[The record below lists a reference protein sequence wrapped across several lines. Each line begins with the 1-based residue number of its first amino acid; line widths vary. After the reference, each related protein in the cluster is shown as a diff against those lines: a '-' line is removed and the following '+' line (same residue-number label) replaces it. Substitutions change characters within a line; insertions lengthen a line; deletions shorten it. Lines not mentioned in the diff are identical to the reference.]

1 MTVINNNFPLKKPT
15 LLGDVRNTKN
25 ITVDGFAGNSSLPR
39 GISCPELPPG
49 MGAYQS
55 QGANARAHGRSWRA
69 TNTGW
74 GYLPPTRA
82 SPMLLLQLES
92 SLPATSSQVT
102 ERQSMRHL
110 RFSAL
115 HAKGADPPGMN
126 IHLYYPSKKKKMLI
140 KSWKSCVIAKH

>member
-1 MTVINNNFPLKKPT
+1 MTVKNKNFPLKKLM

-55 QGANARAHGRSWRA
+55 QGANARAHGRGWRA
-69 TNTGW
+69 TNTGC
-74 GYLPPTRA
+74 GYVPPTRA
-82 SPMLLLQLES
+82 SPMLLLQFES

-102 ERQSMRHL
+102 EQQSMRPLHS
-110 RFSAL
+110 SAL
-115 HAKGADPPGMN
+115 HATGADPPGMN
-126 IHLYYPSKKKKMLI
+126 MHLYYPSKKNADKVTKKL
-140 KSWKSCVIAKH
+140 CYC